1 MTRKFSLSCRN
12 RVRHFHAPNGFT
24 LMELLIV
31 IAIILILMLM
41 AIPTIGVM
49 KKHASEL
56 SAINSLRAIT
66 QAEIQYESTYPANGY
81 ACSLSALGGD
91 PGSGPPSPT
100 SAQLIGAD
108 LASGYKQGYLFNITN
123 CQKVTINGIDKIT
136 AYTITA
142 VPQAVG
148 KTGDRGFCTDQ
159 FGGAA
164 KYDPAGGTNCTQLL
178 Q

>member
-1 MTRKFSLSCRN
+1 
-12 RVRHFHAPNGFT
+12 
-24 LMELLIV
+24 
-31 IAIILILMLM
+31 
-41 AIPTIGVM
+41 
-49 KKHASEL
+49 
-56 SAINSLRAIT
+56 
-66 QAEIQYESTYPANGY
+66 
-81 ACSLSALGGD
+81 
-91 PGSGPPSPT
+91 
-100 SAQLIGAD
+100 LIGAD

-123 CQKVTINGIDKIT
+123 CQKVTINGTDKIT